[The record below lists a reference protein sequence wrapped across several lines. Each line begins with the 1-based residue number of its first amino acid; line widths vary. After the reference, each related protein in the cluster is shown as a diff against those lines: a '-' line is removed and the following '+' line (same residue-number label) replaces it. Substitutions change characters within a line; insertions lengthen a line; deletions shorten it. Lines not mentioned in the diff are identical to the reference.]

1 MNRLLQLGNLPVT
14 SSVVASLY
22 PDIIAVNKKLSKM
35 EGDGVLLRLKRGLYV
50 VSPEISGK
58 RLSQGLISNDIY
70 FPSYISRH
78 TALRFYGLIPETVF
92 TVQAMTI
99 KHSRNFVNE
108 VGRFEYVHISREAF
122 PIGLTR
128 KREGDVTFII
138 ATPEKA
144 LCDLIASTSGL
155 VLRYKSE
162 AVRYLEEDLRFDMD
176 CLEGMDADVFE
187 RYIEVGKKAD
197 SIRTILKL
205 IR

>member
-1 MNRLLQLGNLPVT
+1 
-14 SSVVASLY
+14 
-22 PDIIAVNKKLSKM
+22 M
-35 EGDGVLLRLKRGLYV
+35 EHDGELIRLKRGLYV
-50 VSPEISGK
+50 VSPEISGR
-58 RLSQGLISNDIY
+58 RLSTGLISNDIY
-70 FPSYISRH
+70 FPSYVSRH

-99 KHSRNFVNE
+99 KHSRSFVNSIA
-108 VGRFEYVHISREAF
+108 RFEYDHISRDAF

-128 KREGDVTFII
+128 QSEGEATFII
-138 ATPEKA
+138 ASPEKA

-162 AVRYLEEDLRFDMD
+162 AVTFLEDDLRLDMD
-176 CLEGMDADVFE
+176 CLKTMDAGILE
-187 RYIEVGKKAD
+187 QYIEVGKKAD